1 MACNKLSTVA
11 DCLLLHVQHMLK
23 TVARPPQPGYRK
35 PLHVRHANTLAAAA
49 ATTAAAATA
58 LLRCRCPLQAT
69 ALQTFWVW
77 VCALLL
83 LLRLFFFWL
92 VAVSVGV
99 GRCQKGMKLEFIAP
113 STTTPP
119 AAAAATALTV
129 AVAAAASAAEML
141 NLNSREK
148 ASAPPLLQL
157 SLCWLCTVLQPSLLQ
172 PALLLL
178 LSSAAFLNFFSVF
191 FGELLQR
198 LRRLFMH
205 NNFNSFRATINVGQ
219 QKKSFGSIHAL

>member
-1 MACNKLSTVA
+1 MQQTLDCRWLPPPACAAYVENCGTASPARLS
-11 DCLLLHVQHMLK
+11 K
-23 TVARPPQPGYRK
+23 TIARPPCEHFGCCCCHDCCCCYCSAAL
-35 PLHVRHANTLAAAA
+35 PLPFASDCVADILGLSLCFVVVAAS
-49 ATTAAAATA
+49 
-58 LLRCRCPLQAT
+58 
-69 ALQTFWVW
+69 
-77 VCALLL
+77 
-83 LLRLFFFWL
+83 FFFWL